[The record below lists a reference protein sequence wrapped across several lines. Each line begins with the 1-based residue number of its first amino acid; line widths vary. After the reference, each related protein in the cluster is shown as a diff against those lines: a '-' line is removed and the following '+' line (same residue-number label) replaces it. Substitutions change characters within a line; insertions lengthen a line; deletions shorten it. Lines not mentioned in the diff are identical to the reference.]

1 MARKD
6 TLIVRNTNFTAT
18 RREWIMPQPLDG
30 SVKAVGITID
40 VSGWNEPL
48 ARLTVG
54 LEASYDGGTTWQHF
68 CSVTAAGV
76 PGTNPDGTPATATS
90 IVMNLPPAGAR
101 MKAFA
106 FTNGQSVRLAVSL
119 VEIT

>member
-6 TLIVRNTNFTAT
+6 TLIARNTNFTST
-18 RREWIMPQPLDG
+18 RREWTMGQPLDG
-30 SVKAVGITID
+30 TVKAVGITID

-54 LEASYDGGTTWQHF
+54 LEVSFDGGTTWQHF

-76 PGTNPDGTPATATS
+76 PGTNPDGTPATSSS
-90 IVMNLPPAGAR
+90 IIVSLPPAGA
-101 MKAFA
+101 MLKAFA
-106 FTNGQSVRLAVSL
+106 FTNGQSVRLAISL

>member
-1 MARKD
+1 MAPSLPQPTALP
-6 TLIVRNTNFTAT
+6 TLIVAKG
-18 RREWIMPQPLDG
+18 PVAP
-30 SVKAVGITID
+30 A
-40 VSGWNEPL
+40 
-48 ARLTVG
+48 VG

-90 IVMNLPPAGAR
+90 IVVNLPPAGAR

>member
-1 MARKD
+1 MPRKD
-6 TLIVRNTNFTAT
+6 TLIARNINFTAT
-18 RREWIMPQPLDG
+18 RREWTMGQPLDG
-30 SVKAVGITID
+30 TIKAVGITID
-40 VSGWNEPL
+40 VSGWNEPT

-54 LEASYDGGTTWQHF
+54 LETSTDGGTTWKHF

-76 PGTNPDGTPATATS
+76 PGTNPDGTPATSFS
-90 IVMNLPPAGAR
+90 IIVSLPPAGVL

-106 FTNGQSVRLAVSL
+106 FTNGSTVRLPISL

>member
-6 TLIVRNTNFTAT
+6 TLIARNINFTAT
-18 RREWIMPQPLDG
+18 RRKWTMGQPLDG
-30 SVKAVGITID
+30 TIKAVGITID
-40 VSGWNEPL
+40 VSGWNEPT

-54 LEASYDGGTTWQHF
+54 IETSTDGGTTWRHF

-76 PGTNPDGTPATATS
+76 PGTNPDGTPATS
-90 IVMNLPPAGAR
+90 SSLIVSLPPAGVL

-106 FTNGQSVRLAVSL
+106 FTNGQTVRLPISL

>member
-1 MARKD
+1 MPRKD
-6 TLIVRNTNFTAT
+6 TLIARNINFTAT
-18 RREWIMPQPLDG
+18 RREWTMGQPLDG
-30 SVKAVGITID
+30 TIKDVGITID
-40 VSGWNEPL
+40 VSGWNEPT

-54 LEASYDGGTTWQHF
+54 LETSIDGGTTWKHF

-76 PGTNPDGTPATATS
+76 PGTNPDGTPATSSS
-90 IVMNLPPAGAR
+90 IIVSLPPAGVL

-106 FTNGQSVRLAVSL
+106 FTNGSTVRLKISF